1 MTKERQT
8 STYLT
13 IGVLANVLVLCLCAL
28 IWFNA
33 FAEISAEAG
42 ASILAWYLGACALAL
57 IITNIL
63 LILFMKKFT
72 GGTEKAL
79 IGIILLLVGLFVNV
93 IYLPLNVPDEIGH
106 FAVTYNLSG
115 KFYSTVSDGE
125 RETEWM
131 QSGIWQSES
140 DASTGERIHSFWY
153 DFHSGN
159 EVTHN
164 ETDSYV
170 GNANYP
176 TYGYLPA
183 AAAIAFA
190 RFLSAPYQVLLI
202 LGRMA
207 NYIAFLILVLL
218 ACRIAPDLCMGILA
232 ITALPSTIW
241 LAASYSYDG
250 WNLGFSILF
259 IAYLWRLTS
268 QKEKVGI
275 KQILCMVLLLL
286 AFAPIKYIY
295 VLLGLLVFA
304 IPRDHWKNLKVVIGA
319 VLICGVGGVIAL
331 WSRLREVLELLF
343 TSTTDT
349 RGLEQGLIGEPYT
362 VSYVAHH
369 PIEVACTFIKTFYT
383 DMEAMIERMLVG
395 EFNSNDVPG
404 YLTVVLGILFVLL
417 MLVATKA
424 SLAGR
429 ERTGRGIL
437 TTWYY
442 RGVFV
447 LGILAIY
454 GSFLFLYSYH
464 NKGRIDL
471 ISGVQGRYFLPLILL
486 LAPAGS
492 ARLAVHCTDWM
503 EHHEIRSIQLW
514 AVLMYVGVL
523 VLLCRMPG
531 FVM

>member
-1 MTKERQT
+1 M
-8 STYLT
+8 
-13 IGVLANVLVLCLCAL
+13 
-28 IWFNA
+28 
-33 FAEISAEAG
+33 
-42 ASILAWYLGACALAL
+42 
-57 IITNIL
+57 
-63 LILFMKKFT
+63 
-72 GGTEKAL
+72 
-79 IGIILLLVGLFVNV
+79 
-93 IYLPLNVPDEIGH
+93 P
-106 FAVTYNLSG
+106 
-115 KFYSTVSDGE
+115 
-125 RETEWM
+125 
-131 QSGIWQSES
+131 SGIWQNENDGSFG
-140 DASTGERIHSFWY
+140 TRIHSFWY

-164 ETDSYV
+164 QTDSYV

-183 AAAIAFA
+183 AAAVALA
-190 RFLSAPYQVLLI
+190 RLLSAPYQVLL
-202 LGRMA
+202 LVGRMA
-207 NYIAFLILVLL
+207 NYIAFLILVFLT
-218 ACRIAPDLCMGILA
+218 CRTAPDLRMGVLA

-250 WNLGFSILF
+250 WNLGFSMLF

-268 QKEKVGI
+268 QKVQIGI
-275 KQILCMVLLLL
+275 KQILFMVLLLL

-319 VLICGVGGVIAL
+319 VLICGIGGVIAL

-383 DMEAMIERMLVG
+383 DMETMLEHMLVG
-395 EFNSNDVPG
+395 EFNSSYVPG
-404 YLTVVLGILFVLL
+404 YLTVVLGILFVVLI
-417 MLVATKA
+417 LVSTKA
-424 SLAGR
+424 SLPGR
-429 ERTGRGIL
+429 ERTGRGVL
-437 TTWYY
+437 TAWYY
-442 RGVFV
+442 RGVFA

-471 ISGVQGRYFLPLILL
+471 ISGVQGRYFLPIILL
-486 LAPAGS
+486 LAPAGP
-492 ARLAVHCTDWM
+492 ARLAGRCMDWM
-503 EHHEIRSIQLW
+503 ERHAIRPMQLW
-514 AVLMYVGVL
+514 AALMYVGVL